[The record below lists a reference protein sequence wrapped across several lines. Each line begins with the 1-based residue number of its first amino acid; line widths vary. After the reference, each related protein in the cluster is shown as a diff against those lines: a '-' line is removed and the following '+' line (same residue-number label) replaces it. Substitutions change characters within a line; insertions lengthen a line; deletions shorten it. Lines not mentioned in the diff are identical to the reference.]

1 MKKKQL
7 YRYIVITSLGAGLML
22 MGMLTVSL
30 FNHGITAQDF
40 EVFAPP
46 EEYSQAI
53 KQAEAPLRAILTID
67 NIFLTLYT
75 AAFIFL
81 AMAVWRK
88 KNRLLVAIGLGAV
101 LITTYLDLHENHELL
116 TFLEIAIAGFPIDAA
131 ALHQRM
137 VWSQLKFHSS
147 YLGFFLLAFVLPKD
161 TFLEK
166 LLPWSLWLGYL
177 PIGILV
183 YTYPSPTFSLLRYL
197 FMLSGF
203 FLLAWNYYQRLQKE

>member
-7 YRYIVITSLGAGLML
+7 YRYLVITSLGAGLALAAML
-22 MGMLTVSL
+22 AVSL
-30 FNHGITAQDF
+30 FNAGVTAQDF
-40 EVFAPP
+40 ELFAPP
-46 EEYSQAI
+46 EEYAQAI
-53 KQAEAPLRAILTID
+53 TQAEAPLRAILTID
-67 NIFLTLYT
+67 NIFLTLYA
-75 AAFIFL
+75 AAFVFL
-81 AMAVWRK
+81 ATAVWRK
-88 KNRLLVAIGLGAV
+88 RNRLLVAIGLGAV

-116 TFLEIAIAGFPIDAA
+116 TFLEMAIAGLPIDEA

-147 YLGFFLLAFVLPKD
+147 YFAFFLLAFVLPKD

-166 LLPWSLWLGYL
+166 LLRWSLWLGYL

-183 YTYPSPTFSLLRYL
+183 YTYPSSIFSLLRYL

-203 FLLAWNYYQRLQKE
+203 FILAWNYYQRWQKE